1 MAQDDYNWL
10 ESYLPAGDTHNHHG
24 HPDITPQPPNGRPS
38 SPYFH
43 QPAVSQPPTQ
53 YTLPCAPPQP
63 VAYMNVGTNSQ
74 ATNRS
79 YHQGSLY
86 RVAPYYGLSVPQPP
100 AQPPNMPLRQQ
111 ATQTPFPQDTLQ
123 NNFRSMSKFVQYPP
137 TLSNMAPFSRDT
149 AIEGPQT
156 KRPCIRDT
164 PMPNSAP
171 KLSSADFSSFNF
183 TPQDTSDKSYLKN
196 RADIVKPFKETDA
209 AKKAAYNPA
218 TIARDVLIAAG
229 RHPTERP
236 LNHHLLRLRDNFA
249 AVDLT
254 SDLASFRWDLVDPG
268 QPTAPTPT
276 DLDRV
281 AKSRGDNEMRTP
293 DPRSAPVPVAPAQT
307 PPTPLP
313 AVNTH
318 HHNKNNSNIQHP
330 SPATQQANTQNRGIQ
345 PPSRRQTPLETT
357 KPISRPP
364 SQPPVH
370 SNSPAVQPKMVVGK
384 RPPGR
389 PPKSSKPPMVE
400 KPAGVPY
407 PVYRCCW
414 RNCCAEL
421 HNLDMLK
428 RHIGRTHIPHTLVC
442 EWTDCTVTKN
452 MPAVELLRHV
462 KKEHIEPI
470 AWKLG
475 DGPSVPRT
483 SEKATR

>member
-1 MAQDDYNWL
+1 MA
-10 ESYLPAGDTHNHHG
+10 S
-24 HPDITPQPPNGRPS
+24 
-38 SPYFH
+38 
-43 QPAVSQPPTQ
+43 
-53 YTLPCAPPQP
+53 
-63 VAYMNVGTNSQ
+63 
-74 ATNRS
+74 
-79 YHQGSLY
+79 
-86 RVAPYYGLSVPQPP
+86 
-100 AQPPNMPLRQQ
+100 
-111 ATQTPFPQDTLQ
+111 
-123 NNFRSMSKFVQYPP
+123 
-137 TLSNMAPFSRDT
+137 FSRDT
-149 AIEGPQT
+149 AIAGPQA

-171 KLSSADFSSFNF
+171 KLSSAGLSSFNF

-209 AKKAAYNPA
+209 VKKSAYNPA

-236 LNHHLLRLRDNFA
+236 LNHHLLCLRDTFA

-268 QPTAPTPT
+268 QPTAPA

-281 AKSRGDNEMRTP
+281 AKSRDDNELRTP
-293 DPRSAPVPVAPAQT
+293 DPRSAPVPAVPAQA

-318 HHNKNNSNIQHP
+318 HHHNNNNNIQHP
-330 SPATQQANTQNRGIQ
+330 SPPTQQAHIPNRDIQ
-345 PPSRRQTPLETT
+345 PPSRRQTPLETPKST
-357 KPISRPP
+357 PRPP

-400 KPAGVPY
+400 KPAAPVPY
-407 PVYRCCW
+407 PVYRCFW

-442 EWTDCTVTKN
+442 EWADCTVTKN

-483 SEKATR
+483 IDDTAGSPVPKTIPELSHPEGEDSLIFPASDSSIRAFNKVHGKHSQREKAMEIMKAVQRMKGHVGFGLDPGGCQLATPARNERVSNEENFYEVV